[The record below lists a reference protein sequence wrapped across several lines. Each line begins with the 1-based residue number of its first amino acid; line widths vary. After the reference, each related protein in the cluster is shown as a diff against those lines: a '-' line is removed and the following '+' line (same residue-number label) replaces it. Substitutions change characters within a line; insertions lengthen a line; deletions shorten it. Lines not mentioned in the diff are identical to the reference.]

1 MNLVPLLNRSQ
12 LDPTGG
18 GVFYGL
24 LIEGGGIKIISF
36 YYFLFVGSYSVT
48 NSTGASQRF
57 SSTNK
62 TSTEQKS
69 RSSFNPQSDL
79 TLICDRSEINEL
91 RFFCSELVL

>member
-1 MNLVPLLNRSQ
+1 MNLLPLLNRSQ

-18 GVFYGL
+18 WVFYGH
-24 LIEGGGIKIISF
+24 LIEGGGGGGIKIISF

-48 NSTGASQRF
+48 NSTGATQRF

-62 TSTEQKS
+62 TSTEQKN

-79 TLICDRSEINEL
+79 TLICDRSEMNGTPIL
-91 RFFCSELVL
+91 LF